1 MSFTDLQKRVRII
14 MKPEASENSS
24 SVDSDATTTTS
35 STESVTTDAS
45 SDWSSFEDGSTSSS
59 TVSSVS
65 STDRPAPLISTGKS
79 ASQTLRAAKASKSY
93 FAAIHNKKAPGP
105 ASGGL
110 EQETVLVY
118 PWKRTRNLIMG
129 LGVQRRMARS
139 LQRRPKTS
147 ESVEILPKNGVLRSG
162 LRSFV
167 KGSSLSLGM
176 KRSHSSNLNDRTG
189 RIDPD
194 KSVSLSKL
202 SSNFEDA
209 EAADD
214 EDQQSATDE
223 KSTHILPITIPHGFQ
238 LVRSLMQP
246 KSCVKSVINVSSNTT
261 DTFAVL
267 DTYNAQLVRGAMKVA
282 RISVGEEKG
291 VPDSPLTGLNRWFYV
306 KKWRITVIAT
316 LHLELKILGLSLEV
330 LSQTSSVKP
339 VLSLD
344 FHDDRD
350 ELIAGGVGNIRIWT
364 LAKSKGTYR
373 LVGPRLVIDDLATEE
388 WISHTVCNTQLNR
401 LLAAC
406 DCDILM
412 YDYSTGKRLDRLKD
426 VHELSISVMI
436 FYSPQ
441 QYLITGSKDS
451 TIKIWT
457 RYMLFILELKS
468 GSNSPVTGLVIANPD
483 DADSRRHPFLLSSYQ
498 DGIIRM
504 WNLETGSCVYKHE
517 TNTECLGLDWLRTDI
532 FFHYARDRICVWNLN
547 RHYTI
552 FSSITAQVKIV
563 QRKEVFGFPPR
574 ILAVSSDA
582 SIKLL
587 SPVTGACLMTAF
599 PVIRDCTVR
608 SVEYDIVSNM
618 LWALT
623 TAGDVFV
630 YSTVCNPCKV
640 VDEWRVQAG
649 KEVVTCMAS
658 LRVSPKH
665 GKRSLTSLKSPAIY
679 ALFGGTETGQ
689 IVTMDIRKLGGD
701 IVTIHQAHSSKISA
715 ISCCSE
721 KMQLFSAGFD
731 GLVKLWSISW
741 TEKMET
747 TAKDGENPDLCLQ
760 IQAYSSVSS
769 FCIGRM
775 PKGYATGIRW
785 NLNSE
790 SVVFSSNQTQLA
802 FFDWNAKGIS
812 EMRKKHAADEDH
824 VKTVSGLSSLHS
836 LQLFASSSEDG
847 TAKIWDAEANGLV
860 REIQFNEVVSSVC
873 FNNPRGDLL
882 VALSSQLILVRVH
895 DYLPNQYL
903 ADLVIKDAWEDDPIE
918 SPKQFD
924 SDLDFWEMYRI
935 GLERIGADLSKW
947 HVRFVSRRP
956 DEEKLTAQIAEL
968 ERIKRDAEE
977 QRKRLARQEKLRRRQ
992 LRHMTVDEQK
1002 QLLQSLGLFDS
1013 LNNVDLAELMKR
1025 GPKALGI
1032 NLEAIPDLG
1041 VLDRFLDG
1049 RIADDDREKEIR
1061 KAEKRATITQ
1071 HVGRNQPPASIR
1083 KKSIYAQHLKN
1094 VPKPFAPPRHSEFKK
1109 EIERKLSQ
1117 PQVKGI
1123 PAPSLRFTVPP
1134 PTKRSV
1140 PNLKATD
1147 ARKLVMAPV
1156 LKAPDKSKSKLFP
1169 GKTKEWI
1176 QNYFSKLGLLP
1187 NSIMMNDVES
1197 EKLKRER
1204 ALRDQEAARLK
1215 ALQSANLLAMDAR
1228 VRNIKNARSQNAS
1241 KWGLRSEMESDSSDD
1256 DFTSEKAIYVVTG
1269 SDDEME
1275 GVDMSK
1281 LIDAQT
1287 KAETAPT
1294 LDPLAEEE
1302 RLRLEALEKERK
1314 LLKEKQLADM
1324 KHRREEEDRL
1334 ARLRLEAEEAEKRRK
1349 RDEKDSKRKAELDA
1363 KLAEKRAKR
1372 EAIEL
1377 AKAAKAA
1384 EEEAEAE
1391 RLRNLKEKRMSLANT
1406 HTMKDF
1412 VPTMPE
1418 SDRNMVTINVFS
1430 SPDKRG
1436 SLYKEPQAFVPK
1448 KVARKPIVPIVIKRK
1463 SSVRSKSI
1471 AIQEVSSESEAASDV
1486 SDTFDPQ
1493 VFDPTWD
1500 VGDDLEVIIAR
1511 NAWTLI
1517 EKSKELQQT
1526 PKKDEPAE
1534 EFKKV
1539 MSSFWF
1545 PGLGEKEVTLKN
1557 IVDVLFSVM
1566 RKGYWREKCEACKS
1580 LLYLFQTFQIDFLNP
1595 VETVIL
1601 PLLDLFHDSDWQ
1613 FRATLCS
1620 VIVSFGVSHS
1630 EILYSLISKLADK
1643 HEQVR
1648 KSAKKSLAKVGIDSR
1663 DSLRKA
1669 MISLQLIPNSDSSKA
1684 SNFLDDELA
1693 KIQQAK
1699 AIQGTGTCGEIE
1711 TWRATVPPKKIPGSL
1726 VDRPDS
1732 YNATLV
1738 KSGVQLTRND
1748 LERLWRPYTSQNT
1761 LLLPPASEHPTQSR
1775 NNSHG
1780 SQLQSHHNS
1789 KATTPDSTTN
1799 NLAFVKFSNS
1809 DESMSMQNS
1818 YDLLAPSRRD
1828 SVRVSRF
1835 NNPSRM
1841 TSTRQSVTGE
1851 RPTFGRASS
1860 SPSSSSSN
1868 SSGNMNEGPAYN
1880 NQNAEH
1886 RRPSALSNHVITFN
1900 NGALQKKK
1908 SADRTGPLNDEN
1920 DTFDVSNDTFQQ
1932 YAKAYIQNRRATAIF
1947 EQRNGSV
1954 SPLAIPP
1961 KPISPSNWQP
1971 LKKLVGSPQA
1981 VDPWK
1986 LFNKINGAA
1995 PGSPKTHAGPLVSQ
2009 KMSDDDEMSVV
2020 DEEGIKIYSRRV
2032 SMQPLQVN
2040 YYRRVSIHKDSNRNS
2055 VLQSPF
2061 AGLSLP
2067 PLLPESQAEEL
2078 EPRDSQTGVPIVPV
2092 RLKTAE
2098 EGAIRPNMVMGVA
2111 NSYTMASTTG
2121 TSTPRRASTTAATT
2135 LFDLSRPRTMDGE
2148 ARVRTSEGKNVQGPP
2163 QGNSKEVEKQAPTSG
2178 ELNTLPSVTGWSDE
2192 SLAD

>member
-1 MSFTDLQKRVRII
+1 MSS
-14 MKPEASENSS
+14 A
-24 SVDSDATTTTS
+24 DSDATTTTTS
-35 STESVTTDAS
+35 STESVTTETS
-45 SDWSSFEDGSTSSS
+45 SEWSSFEDGTASS
-59 TVSSVS
+59 TTASSVS
-65 STDRPAPLISTGKS
+65 STGPAPPISTGKS

-105 ASGGL
+105 ALGGL
-110 EQETVLVY
+110 EQETVLVF

-139 LQRRPKTS
+139 LQRRPKTA
-147 ESVEILPKNGVLRSG
+147 EHEMLPKNGVLRSG
-162 LRSFV
+162 LRSYV
-167 KGSSLSLGM
+167 KGSNLSLGM
-176 KRSHSSNLNDRTG
+176 QRSQSSNLNDRLG
-189 RIDPD
+189 RIDPG
-194 KSVSLSKL
+194 KVVSLNKL
-202 SSNFEDA
+202 SSNFEGNIEDA

-214 EDQQSATDE
+214 EDQHSATDE
-223 KSTHILPITIPHGFQ
+223 KSSHILPITIPHGFQ
-238 LVRSLMQP
+238 LVRNLMQP

-344 FHDDRD
+344 FHDDCD

-388 WISHTVCNTQLNR
+388 WIGHTVCNTQLNR

-436 FYSPQ
+436 FYTPH

-468 GSNSPVTGLVIANPD
+468 GTNSPVTGLVIANPD
-483 DADSRRHPFLLSSYQ
+483 DADSRRHPFLLSSYL

-517 TNTECLGLDWLRTDI
+517 TNTECLGLDWLRTDV

-623 TAGDVFV
+623 TAGDVFI

-649 KEVVTCMAS
+649 KDVVTCMAS

-679 ALFGGTETGQ
+679 TLFGGTETGQ

-760 IQAYSSVSS
+760 IQAYSSLSS
-769 FCIGRM
+769 LCVGHM
-775 PKGYATGIRW
+775 PKGYATGICW

-790 SVVFSSNQTQLA
+790 TVVFSSNQTQLA
-802 FFDWNAKGIS
+802 FFDWNSKGIS
-812 EMRKKHAADEDH
+812 EMKKKHAADEDH

-860 REIQFNEVVSSVC
+860 REIQFNEIVSSVC

-992 LRHMTVDEQK
+992 LRHMTIEEQK
-1002 QLLQSLGLFDS
+1002 QLLQSLGLFGS

-1061 KAEKRATITQ
+1061 KAEKRATIVQ
-1071 HVGRNQPPASIR
+1071 HAGRNEPSTSMR

-1109 EIERKLSQ
+1109 EIERKPSQ
-1117 PQVKGI
+1117 PQAK
-1123 PAPSLRFTVPP
+1123 ATTTTTLRFAVPQA
-1134 PTKRSV
+1134 TKRSI
-1140 PNLKATD
+1140 PNLKVTD
-1147 ARKLVMAPV
+1147 VKKMVMAPV
-1156 LKAPDKSKSKLFP
+1156 LKAPDKTKSKLFP

-1187 NSIMMNDVES
+1187 NSIMMNDIES

-1204 ALRDQEAARLK
+1204 AMRDQEAARLK
-1215 ALQSANLLAMDAR
+1215 ALQSANLQAMDAR
-1228 VRNIKNARSQNAS
+1228 MRNIKNARSQNAS

-1256 DFTSEKAIYVVTG
+1256 DFTSEKAVYIVTG
-1269 SDDEME
+1269 SDDEAE

-1287 KAETAPT
+1287 KAETVTT

-1334 ARLRLEAEEAEKRRK
+1334 ARIRLEAEEAEKRRK

-1377 AKAAKAA
+1377 ARAAKAA

-1391 RLRNLKEKRMSLANT
+1391 RLRQVKEQRLSLANT
-1406 HTMKDF
+1406 HNMKDF
-1412 VPTMPE
+1412 VPTMLE
-1418 SDRNMVTINVFS
+1418 SDRNTVTFNVFS

-1436 SLYKEPQAFVPK
+1436 SLYKEPQVFVPK

-1463 SSVRSKSI
+1463 SSVRHKSV
-1471 AIQEVSSESEAASDV
+1471 AIREVSSESEASSDI

-1493 VFDPTWD
+1493 VFDPKWD

-1539 MSSFWF
+1539 MSNFWF
-1545 PGLGEKEVTLKN
+1545 PGLGGKEVTLTN
-1557 IVDVLFSVM
+1557 IVDVLFAVM

-1620 VIVSFGVSHS
+1620 VIVSFGLSHS
-1630 EILYSLISKLADK
+1630 EILYCLISKLADK

-1669 MISLQLIPNSDSSKA
+1669 MISLQLIPNSDNLKG
-1684 SNFLDDELA
+1684 SNFLDDELL
-1693 KIQQAK
+1693 KIQQTK
-1699 AIQGTGTCGEIE
+1699 VIQGTGTSNEIE
-1711 TWRATVPPKKIPGSL
+1711 AWRETVPPKKIPGSL

-1738 KSGVQLTRND
+1738 KSGVQLTKND
-1748 LERLWRPYTSQNT
+1748 LERLWRPYTSQNM
-1761 LLLPPASEHPTQSR
+1761 LLLPPASEHPTRSR
-1775 NNSHG
+1775 KNSRV
-1780 SQLQSHHNS
+1780 SQVQHPS
-1789 KATTPDSTTN
+1789 KAATPDTTTN

-1809 DESMSMQNS
+1809 DESLSMKNS

-1828 SVRVSRF
+1828 SLRVSRF
-1835 NNPSRM
+1835 INQSRM

-1851 RPTFGRASS
+1851 RPIFTRASS
-1860 SPSSSSSN
+1860 SPSSSTSN
-1868 SSGNMNEGPAYN
+1868 SSGNLNEGTAYN
-1880 NQNAEH
+1880 YQNAEN

-1908 SADRTGPLNDEN
+1908 TTDHTAAPQSDEN
-1920 DTFDVSNDTFQQ
+1920 DTFDEDNDTFQQ

-1947 EQRNGSV
+1947 EQRNGSI

-1981 VDPWK
+1981 IDPWK
-1986 LFNKINGAA
+1986 LFNKMNGAA
-1995 PGSPKTHAGPLVSQ
+1995 PASPKTHAGPLVSQ
-2009 KMSDDDEMSVV
+2009 KMSDDDEMSVM

-2055 VLQSPF
+2055 VSQAPF
-2061 AGLSLP
+2061 GAGLSLP
-2067 PLLPESQAEEL
+2067 PLMPEDQAEEL

-2098 EGAIRPNMVMGVA
+2098 EGAIRPNLVMGVA
-2111 NSYTMASTTG
+2111 NSYNMASTTAA
-2121 TSTPRRASTTAATT
+2121 STPRRASTTAATT

-2148 ARVRTSEGKNVQGPP
+2148 ARVRTSEGKPPHGLQGY
-2163 QGNSKEVEKQAPTSG
+2163 SKEVEKQAPASRV
-2178 ELNTLPSVTGWSDE
+2178 LDALPSVAGWSDE
-2192 SLAD
+2192 SFED